1 MGNSNIREGDGLL
14 SKHKVRYE
22 SIDVQPTIFTRIG
35 AEVVICMEKI
45 GRILENTEGF
55 RVLSNIE
62 PKGMKRRSVLL

>member
-1 MGNSNIREGDGLL
+1 M
-14 SKHKVRYE
+14 RYE
-22 SIDVQPTIFTRIG
+22 GIDVKPTIFTRIG

-55 RVLSNIE
+55 RVLSIIE